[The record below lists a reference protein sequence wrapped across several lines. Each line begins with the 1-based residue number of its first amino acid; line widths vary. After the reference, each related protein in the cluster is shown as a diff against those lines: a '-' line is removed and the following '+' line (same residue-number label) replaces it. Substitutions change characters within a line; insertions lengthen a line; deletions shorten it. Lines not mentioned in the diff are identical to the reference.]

1 MRLPCH
7 WAKPSVSSLLIL
19 SKHLPAFPGLSF
31 IFLFIV
37 PGFLY
42 GKLGTSSH
50 SKKHLRLTN
59 KQTDG
64 PKDNKACGQTLRWL
78 GSTHWLLCPLSL
90 SRNSLP
96 YNAGKADSLWKEL
109 VTGQWSQH
117 LFPNS
122 RCKVHVIY
130 DPFIW
135 NPIQLTHIMVNQ
147 LHCPLHILEACG
159 GPGCERT
166 LWRIVQSFH
175 WAVWSDH
182 SSQPGWCL
190 ACSVHSEKKRGGLWR
205 NLVFV

>member
-19 SKHLPAFPGLSF
+19 SKQLPAFPGLSF

-42 GKLGTSSH
+42 GKLGTSVR

-59 KQTDG
+59 KQTDRA
-64 PKDNKACGQTLRWL
+64 KDNKACGQTLRWS
-78 GSTHWLLCPLSL
+78 GSAHLIPVSPFLCHETL
-90 SRNSLP
+90 SRIMQEKLTHC
-96 YNAGKADSLWKEL
+96 GRTWWLDS
-109 VTGQWSQH
+109 G

-135 NPIQLTHIMVNQ
+135 NLIQLTHIMLNQ
-147 LHCPLHILEACG
+147 LHCPLHILETCG
-159 GPGCERT
+159 GLGVSEHC
-166 LWRIVQSFH
+166 
-175 WAVWSDH
+175 
-182 SSQPGWCL
+182 GWL
-190 ACSVHSEKKRGGLWR
+190 FKASTGLR
-205 NLVFV
+205 D